1 MEVVGVDVGFEP
13 LPPFPFDEELE
24 GVEEGLGDWQPGSRR
39 PPSKPQSLKE
49 LVGIGVDPN
58 PLFPPDEELEGVGV
72 ELGLDWQLGSRRS
85 PSKPQLFGVGVGVG
99 VDDWSLLLRELE
111 LELLEDVDVDDSF
124 PHPVRSPKTPQ
135 SVELEL
141 EELDDDSD
149 DWGLRAPEGAGVG
162 FPLLL
167 ELELEVLEG
176 VDAGVLGW
184 HSGSNRCCTILQFF
198 DEVVVVVVSEL
209 LAAGGVLDGLGV

>member
-1 MEVVGVDVGFEP
+1 
-13 LPPFPFDEELE
+13 
-24 GVEEGLGDWQPGSRR
+24 
-39 PPSKPQSLKE
+39 
-49 LVGIGVDPN
+49 
-58 PLFPPDEELEGVGV
+58 
-72 ELGLDWQLGSRRS
+72 LGSRRS

-162 FPLLL
+162 FPCY
-167 ELELEVLEG
+167 
-176 VDAGVLGW
+176 
-184 HSGSNRCCTILQFF
+184 SNLSSKCWK
-198 DEVVVVVVSEL
+198 
-209 LAAGGVLDGLGV
+209 G